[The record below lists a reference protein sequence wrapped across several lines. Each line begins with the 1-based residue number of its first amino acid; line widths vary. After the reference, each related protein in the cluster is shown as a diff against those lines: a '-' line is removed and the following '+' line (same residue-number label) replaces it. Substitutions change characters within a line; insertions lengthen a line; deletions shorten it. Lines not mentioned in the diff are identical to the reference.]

1 MLRAAIATLVL
12 ILSATFASAQV
23 PADSRMKRISDTKT
37 IKLGY
42 RAAATPFSFMPPDAK
57 EPVGYTIDL
66 CKIAADSIGKSLGA
80 PLKIEWVEVTTQNR
94 FDMVAQGKADMECG
108 SSTITL
114 SRMKDVDF
122 SSIIFTE
129 STGVVVSKASG
140 VQKAVDLDG
149 KKLAVVANTSN
160 ERAIV
165 ELVKQGAM
173 KAVLVPVK
181 DRDAGIAALEAG
193 EVQGYASD
201 KLLLVGARFKDS
213 NAITMLPDD
222 LSLEPYGIVVP
233 RGDWALRLAV
243 NSALAEVYRSGQIA
257 GVFGRWFNQIG
268 LKPGPLLLSA
278 FSLGALPQ

>member
-1 MLRAAIATLVL
+1 MLRAAIATIAL
-12 ILSATFASAQV
+12 ILSTCFASAQI
-23 PADSRMKRISDTKT
+23 PADSRMKRIADTKT
-37 IKLGY
+37 IKLGF
-42 RAAATPFSFMPPDAK
+42 RAAATPFSFLGDKK

-66 CKIAADSIGKSLGA
+66 CTIVVDAIGKSLGS

-129 STGVVVSKASG
+129 STGIVVKAASG
-140 VQKAVDLDG
+140 IQKATDLNG
-149 KKLAVVANTSN
+149 KKIAVATNTTN
-160 ERAIV
+160 ERAIAN
-165 ELVKQGAM
+165 LIKQGTI

-181 DRDAGIAALEAG
+181 DREAGIAALEKG
-193 EVQGYASD
+193 EVDAYASD
-201 KLLLVGARFKDS
+201 KLLLVGARFADA
-213 NAITMLPDD
+213 NAMSMLPDD
-222 LSLEPYGIVVP
+222 LSLEPYGIVLP

-243 NSALAEVYRSGQIA
+243 NSGLADIFRSNQIA
-257 GVFGRWFNQIG
+257 NVFGKWFNQIG

-278 FSLGALPQ
+278 FTLGALPQ

>member
-1 MLRAAIATLVL
+1 MLRAAIATLAL
-12 ILSATFASAQV
+12 LLSATFASAQI

-42 RAAATPFSFMPPDAK
+42 RASATPFSFKPADAK

-66 CKIAADSIGKSLGA
+66 CKLAVDSISKSIGG
-80 PLKIEWVEVTTQNR
+80 PVKIEWVEVTTQNR

-114 SRMKDVDF
+114 SRMKEVDF

-129 STGVVVSKASG
+129 STGIVVKKESG
-140 VQKAVDLDG
+140 VQKATDLDG
-149 KKLAVVANTSN
+149 KKLAVVSNTSN
-160 ERAIV
+160 ERAV
-165 ELVKQGAM
+165 AELIKQGAM

-181 DRDAGIAALEAG
+181 DRDVGIAMLEKG

-201 KLLLVGARFKDS
+201 KLLLVGAHFKDA
-213 NAITMLPDD
+213 NAMIMLPDD

-243 NSALAEVYRSGQIA
+243 NTALADVFRSGQIA
-257 GVFGRWFNQIG
+257 SVFGGWFNQIG

>member
-1 MLRAAIATLVL
+1 MLRAAIATLAL
-12 ILSATFASAQV
+12 LLSATFASAQI

-42 RAAATPFSFMPPDAK
+42 RAGATPFSFKPADAK

-66 CKIAADSIGKSLGA
+66 CKLAAESIGKTIGS
-80 PLKIEWVEVTTQNR
+80 PVKIEWVEVTTQNR
-94 FDMVAQGKADMECG
+94 FEMVAQGKADMECG

-114 SRMKDVDF
+114 SRMKEVDF

-129 STGVVVSKASG
+129 STGIVVKKEAG
-140 VQKAVDLDG
+140 IQKATDLDG
-149 KKLAVVANTSN
+149 KKLAVVSNTSN
-160 ERAIV
+160 ERAV
-165 ELVKQGAM
+165 AELIKQGTM

-181 DRDAGIAALEAG
+181 DRDIGIAMLEKG

-201 KLLLVGARFKDS
+201 KLLLVGAHFKDA
-213 NAITMLPDD
+213 NAMIMLPDD
-222 LSLEPYGIVVP
+222 LSLEPYGIVLP

-243 NSALAEVYRSGQIA
+243 NTALADVFRSGQIVN
-257 GVFGRWFNQIG
+257 VFGSWFNQIG